1 MFLFFI
7 LCVYVRL
14 KSVITSHSQENDK
27 ANNAAFFQ
35 ILISFYIQS
44 EVVFLSLYAPSLSFS
59 SVWNLRRYE
68 STKMQSGAKR
78 MLVGQTVNLSVNAS
92 AFWQEFIID

>member
-1 MFLFFI
+1 MFFFLI
-7 LCVYVRL
+7 LCAYVRL
-14 KSVITSHSQENDK
+14 KGVMTSHSQENDK

-59 SVWNLRRYE
+59 SVWNLRWHE
-68 STKMQSGAKR
+68 STKMGAK
-78 MLVGQTVNLSVNAS
+78 MKLLSWSNLLTFLWTHQLSGKS
-92 AFWQEFIID
+92 SS